1 MGDRRAVPSEAP
13 SEEKTEPFS
22 QSEIDARLRSIRV
35 DEPFDLPQADAV
47 PLDKLRVEDHHHR
60 QGIRILVRPLTRSR
74 SVSPGNFYN
83 CQWLALRA
91 EVASEQEPQ
100 HKVLAVTQT
109 SRDIKFSVR
118 IPPERPEDGAPRPP
132 LWCELYY
139 DPASDNQILLNRS
152 DVPISLARIS
162 DSPASGSSWTV
173 NPGTPKALSPGT
185 WRINVRDV
193 AVLDFRV
200 LEKRPAFFRQDDPD
214 VKEEAEAG
222 AGADALNASGKR
234 SFVMEDDERTDK
246 KPRTAD
252 DDALVKKEDRE
263 DGVIMFLRPK
273 ATPLVFPLPTEAKG
287 RELATASG
295 HALLD
300 MRQEET
306 VVIPGG
312 CEIDEYTVTKRDQ
325 IASTALSSVFT
336 AEHSNVPDGIVTV
349 KVLKTRSTNPA
360 SAAAAGAA
368 SKAAQDNNER
378 NVIRQAD
385 MWLREYQSQDDL
397 RHDSIVRLYGGD
409 ARHLSLYME
418 HVDAKDLSAKG
429 VWRSAV
435 DHGFLG
441 GRADALAILRDVA
454 GALHYLHSKSLVH
467 NDIKPA
473 NILYSSSRGAVLCDF
488 GLSTHAG
495 GPVTTGGT
503 PYYIPPE
510 FIGRKLR
517 GPPSDV
523 WALGVTM
530 LYVLG
535 KIPFPDAR
543 SRKGPRVPG
552 GDRPLYWMI
561 ADVNRPPPP
570 PPAGHQ
576 RQPPCSAVDMMYIW
590 LSEVAQ
596 ARDKL
601 YPRDRLE
608 RLVSDMLIPAP
619 GQRITMARVM
629 RELYVM
635 EQAAAAK
642 R

>member
-1 MGDRRAVPSEAP
+1 MGDHRRVPGSEEP
-13 SEEKTEPFS
+13 SEERTEPFS

-35 DEPFDLPQADAV
+35 EEPLDLPQADAV
-47 PLDKLRVEDHHHR
+47 PLDLLRVEEHHHK

-74 SVSPGNFYN
+74 SVSPGNYN

-109 SRDIKFSVR
+109 SKDIKFSVR
-118 IPPERPEDGAPRPP
+118 IPPERLDDDTPRPP

-152 DVPISLARIS
+152 EVPISLTRIS
-162 DSPASGSSWTV
+162 DGPAATASWTV

-185 WRINVRDV
+185 WRINVRDIS
-193 AVLDFRV
+193 VLDFRV
-200 LEKRPAFFRQDDPD
+200 LEKRPAFFKKEDPEPR
-214 VKEEAEAG
+214 EEAASG
-222 AGADALNASGKR
+222 SGSDALNASGKR
-234 SFVMEDDERTDK
+234 SFTVDEDASRTEK
-246 KPRTAD
+246 KPRTVE
-252 DDALVKKEDRE
+252 DATVKEEKE
-263 DGVIMFLRPK
+263 DGVIMFLRPAAK
-273 ATPLVFPLPTEAKG
+273 PLVFPLPTEAKG
-287 RELATASG
+287 REVVASSG

-300 MRQEET
+300 MQNDDT

-325 IASTALSSVFT
+325 IASTALSSVYI
-336 AEHSNVPDGIVTV
+336 AKHSNVPDGIVTV
-349 KVLKTRSTNPA
+349 KVLKTRALNP
-360 SAAAAGAA
+360 SA
-368 SKAAQDNNER
+368 KPQDNNER

-397 RHDSIVRLYGGD
+397 QHESIVKLYGGD
-409 ARHLSLYME
+409 ARYLSLYME

-429 VWRSAV
+429 VWRNHI
-435 DHGFLG
+435 DHSFLG
-441 GRADALAILRDVA
+441 DRADAFTILRDIS

-473 NILYSSSRGAVLCDF
+473 NILYSPTRGAVLCDF
-488 GLSTHAG
+488 GLSTHTS

-510 FIGRKLR
+510 FIGKKLR

-535 KIPFPDAR
+535 QIPFPDAR
-543 SRKGPRVPG
+543 SRKGPR
-552 GDRPLYWMI
+552 PLYWMI
-561 ADVNRPPPP
+561 ADVNRPM
-570 PPAGHQ
+570 PAV
-576 RQPPCSAVDMMYIW
+576 RERAPPCSAVDMMYIW

-601 YPRDRLE
+601 YPRDKLE
-608 RLVSDMLIPAP
+608 RLVSDMLIPQP
-619 GQRITMARVM
+619 NQRITMARVM
-629 RELYVM
+629 RELFHV
-635 EQAAAAK
+635 EQTLAN

>member
-1 MGDRRAVPSEAP
+1 MGDRRRALGSEEP

-22 QSEIDARLRSIRV
+22 QTEIDRRLGSIRV
-35 DEPFDLPQADAV
+35 DEPLDLPQPDAV
-47 PLDKLRVEDHHHR
+47 PLDQLRVEEHHHK

-74 SVSPGNFYN
+74 SVSPGNYN

-109 SRDIKFSVR
+109 SKDIKFSVR
-118 IPPERPEDGAPRPP
+118 IPPERLDDDNTPRPP

-152 DVPISLARIS
+152 EVPISLTRIS
-162 DSPASGSSWTV
+162 DGPSSCGWTV

-185 WRINVRDV
+185 WRINVRETS
-193 AVLDFRV
+193 VLDFRV
-200 LEKRPAFFRQDDPD
+200 LAKRPAFFRQDSDLRSEPD
-214 VKEEAEAG
+214 SG
-222 AGADALNASGKR
+222 SGSDALNASGKR
-234 SFVMEDDERTDK
+234 SFTLDAGADPARTEK

-252 DDALVKKEDRE
+252 EE
-263 DGVIMFLRPK
+263 DGVIMFLRPAAK
-273 ATPLVFPLPTEAKG
+273 PLVFPLPTEAKTTTTG
-287 RELATASG
+287 TSSALVPANG

-300 MRQEET
+300 MQSRET
-306 VVIPGG
+306 VAIPGG

-349 KVLKTRSTNPA
+349 KVLKTRAAAPSAANPA
-360 SAAAAGAA
+360 A
-368 SKAAQDNNER
+368 KPQDNNER

-397 RHDSIVRLYGGD
+397 RHESIVKLYGGD
-409 ARHLSLYME
+409 ARYLSLYME
-418 HVDAKDLSAKG
+418 HVDAKDLAAKG
-429 VWRSAV
+429 VWRNHL
-435 DHGFLG
+435 DHSFTGT
-441 GRADALAILRDVA
+441 RADAFAILRDIA

-473 NILYSSSRGAVLCDF
+473 NILYSPSRGAVLCDF
-488 GLSTHAG
+488 GLSTHTS

-510 FIGRKLR
+510 FIGKKLR

-543 SRKGPRVPG
+543 SRKGGHVG
-552 GDRPLYWMI
+552 GRPLYWMI
-561 ADVNRPPPP
+561 ADVNRTMAPPPM
-570 PPAGHQ
+570 GT
-576 RQPPCSAVDMMYIW
+576 RPPCAAVDMMYIW

-596 ARDKL
+596 AREKL
-601 YPRDRLE
+601 YPRDKLE
-608 RLVSDMLIPAP
+608 RLVSDMLIPLP
-619 GQRITMARVM
+619 SQRITMARVM
-629 RELYVM
+629 RELFLV
-635 EQAAAAK
+635 EQSAVK

>member
-1 MGDRRAVPSEAP
+1 MGDRRVRGSEEP
-13 SEEKTEPFS
+13 SEERTEPFS
-22 QSEIDARLRSIRV
+22 QSEIDARMRNIRV
-35 DEPFDLPQADAV
+35 EEPFDLVQADPV
-47 PLDKLRVEDHHHR
+47 PLDKLRVEEHHHK

-74 SVSPGNFYN
+74 SVSPGNYN

-100 HKVLAVTQT
+100 HKVLAVSQT

-118 IPPERPEDGAPRPP
+118 IPPERLDDNTPRPP

-139 DPASDNQILLNRS
+139 DPTSDNQILLNRS
-152 DVPISLARIS
+152 EVPISLTRIS
-162 DSPASGSSWTV
+162 DGPGSCASWGV

-193 AVLDFRV
+193 EVLDFRI
-200 LEKRPAFFRQDDPD
+200 LEKRPAYFKQ
-214 VKEEAEAG
+214 AESDIKDEQPSSSNL
-222 AGADALNASGKR
+222 DALNASGKR
-234 SFVMEDDERTDK
+234 SFT
-246 KPRTAD
+246 D
-252 DDALVKKEDRE
+252 DDGELRSEKKARTTEEAGMAKKENE
-263 DGVIMFLRPK
+263 DGVIMFLRPQ
-273 ATPLVFPLPTEAKG
+273 AQPLVFPLPTEAKG
-287 RELATASG
+287 RDLIATNG

-300 MRQEET
+300 MQKEET

-312 CEIDEYTVTKRDQ
+312 CEIDEYTVSKRDQ
-325 IASTALSSVFT
+325 IASTTLSSVFT

-349 KVLKTRSTNPA
+349 KVLKTRPA
-360 SAAAAGAA
+360 NANSATAN
-368 SKAAQDNNER
+368 SKPQDNER

-397 RHDSIVRLYGGD
+397 RHESIVKLYGGD
-409 ARHLSLYME
+409 ARYLSLYME

-429 VWRSAV
+429 VWRSHV
-435 DHGFLG
+435 DHSFLG
-441 GRADALAILRDVA
+441 DRADAFSIARDIS
-454 GALHYLHSKSLVH
+454 GALHYLHSKNLVH

-473 NILYSSSRGAVLCDF
+473 NILYSPTRGAVLCDF
-488 GLSTHAG
+488 GLSTHTS

-510 FIGRKLR
+510 FIGKKLR

-543 SRKGPRVPG
+543 SRKGKQPA
-552 GDRPLYWMI
+552 LYWMI
-561 ADVNRPPPP
+561 ADVNRPGPTL
-570 PPAGHQ
+570 
-576 RQPPCSAVDMMYIW
+576 QPGQPGQHRLPCSHPVDLMYVW
-590 LSEVAQ
+590 LSEVAL
-596 ARDKL
+596 AREKL
-601 YPRDRLE
+601 YPRDKLE
-608 RLVSDMLIPAP
+608 RLVCDMLIPGP
-619 GQRITMARVM
+619 GQRITMARVV

-635 EQAAAAK
+635 EQQALAK

>member
-1 MGDRRAVPSEAP
+1 MGDRRGPGSQEP

-35 DEPFDLPQADAV
+35 EEPFDLPPADAV
-47 PLDKLRVEDHHHR
+47 PLDLLRVEDHHHK

-74 SVSPGNFYN
+74 SVSPGNFHN

-118 IPPERPEDGAPRPP
+118 IPPEHLDDDAPRPP

-152 DVPISLARIS
+152 EIPITLTRIS
-162 DSPASGSSWTV
+162 DSPSSPSCTV

-185 WRINVRDV
+185 WRIDVRNA

-200 LEKRPAFFRQDDPD
+200 LEKRPAFYKQDSGLSDTS
-214 VKEEAEAG
+214 G
-222 AGADALNASGKR
+222 TGSDALNASGKR
-234 SFVMEDDERTDK
+234 SFADEFDARTDK
-246 KPRTAD
+246 KPRTAEEP
-252 DDALVKKEDRE
+252 LLIKQEQE
-263 DGVIMFLRPK
+263 DGVIMFLRP
-273 ATPLVFPLPTEAKG
+273 ATKPLVFPLPSAEAPG
-287 RELATASG
+287 REVVPTNG

-300 MRQEET
+300 MQSQDT
-306 VVIPGG
+306 VVIPGE
-312 CEIDEYTVTKRDQ
+312 CEIDEYTITKRDQ

-336 AEHSNVPDGIVTV
+336 AKHSNVPDGIVTV
-349 KVLKTRSTNPA
+349 KVLKTRSTNV
-360 SAAAAGAA
+360 
-368 SKAAQDNNER
+368 SKTQHDNNER

-397 RHDSIVRLYGGD
+397 RHESIVKLYGGD
-409 ARHLSLYME
+409 ARYLSLYME

-429 VWRSAV
+429 VWRNHM
-435 DHGFLG
+435 DQTFTGD
-441 GRADALAILRDVA
+441 RTDAFTILRDIS
-454 GALHYLHSKSLVH
+454 GALHYLHSKNLVH

-473 NILYSSSRGAVLCDF
+473 NILYSPARGAVLCDF
-488 GLSTHAG
+488 GLSTHTS

-510 FIGRKLR
+510 FIGKKLR

-543 SRKGPRVPG
+543 SRKGTG
-552 GDRPLYWMI
+552 RPLYWMI
-561 ADVNRPPPP
+561 ADVNRAT
-570 PPAGHQ
+570 PAVSSNQ
-576 RQPPCSAVDMMYIW
+576 RGPCGAVDMMYIW

-596 ARDKL
+596 AREKL
-601 YPRDRLE
+601 YPRDKLE
-608 RLVSDMLIPAP
+608 RLVSDMLIPMP
-619 GQRITMARVM
+619 SQRITMARVM
-629 RELYVM
+629 REMFHL
-635 EQAAAAK
+635 EQIAAAK

>member
-1 MGDRRAVPSEAP
+1 MGDRRVRGSEEP

-22 QSEIDARLRSIRV
+22 QTEIDARMRSIRV
-35 DEPFDLPQADAV
+35 EEPFELVQADPV
-47 PLDKLRVEDHHHR
+47 PLDKLRVEEHHHK

-74 SVSPGNFYN
+74 SVSPGNYN

-100 HKVLAVTQT
+100 HKVLAVSQT

-118 IPPERPEDGAPRPP
+118 IPPERLDDDTPRPP

-152 DVPISLARIS
+152 EVPISLTRIS
-162 DSPASGSSWTV
+162 DGPAPAASWDV

-185 WRINVRDV
+185 WRINVHNIE
-193 AVLDFRV
+193 VLDFRI
-200 LEKRPAFFRQDDPD
+200 LEKRPAFFKQAETAS
-214 VKEEAEAG
+214 KEELASG
-222 AGADALNASGKR
+222 SNADALNASGKR
-234 SFVMEDDERTDK
+234 SF
-246 KPRTAD
+246 TAD
-252 DDALVKKEDRE
+252 NGESRSEKKARTTQDAGVARNDKE
-263 DGVIMFLRPK
+263 DGVIMFLRP
-273 ATPLVFPLPTEAKG
+273 AAEPLVFPLPTEAKSK
-287 RELATASG
+287 EVVPANG

-300 MRQEET
+300 MQRDEA

-312 CEIDEYTVTKRDQ
+312 CEIDEYTVSKRDQ

-349 KVLKTRSTNPA
+349 KVLKTR
-360 SAAAAGAA
+360 AANNVAGP
-368 SKAAQDNNER
+368 KPQDNER

-397 RHDSIVRLYGGD
+397 HHESIVKLYGGD
-409 ARHLSLYME
+409 ARYLSLYME

-429 VWRSAV
+429 VWRSHV
-435 DHGFLG
+435 DHSFLG
-441 GRADALAILRDVA
+441 TRADAFAIMRDIS
-454 GALHYLHSKSLVH
+454 GALHYLHDKHLVH

-473 NILYSSSRGAVLCDF
+473 NILYSPARGAVLCDF
-488 GLSTHAG
+488 GLSTHTS

-535 KIPFPDAR
+535 KIPFPDSR
-543 SRKGPRVPG
+543 SRKGAKP
-552 GDRPLYWMI
+552 PLYWMI
-561 ADVNRPPPP
+561 ADVNRPPP
-570 PPAGHQ
+570 HQ
-576 RQPPCSAVDMMYIW
+576 QQQQQQQRPGQTNMQAVDLMYIW
-590 LSEVAQ
+590 LSEVAV
-596 ARDKL
+596 ARDRL
-601 YPRDRLE
+601 YPRDKLE
-608 RLVSDMLIPAP
+608 RLVSDMLIAVPS
-619 GQRITMARVM
+619 QRITMARVV
-629 RELYVM
+629 RELYLM
-635 EQAAAAK
+635 EQQALAK

>member
-1 MGDRRAVPSEAP
+1 MGDRRRALGSEEP

-22 QSEIDARLRSIRV
+22 QTEIDRRLGSIRV
-35 DEPFDLPQADAV
+35 DEPLDLPQPDAV
-47 PLDKLRVEDHHHR
+47 PLDQLRVEEHHHK

-74 SVSPGNFYN
+74 SVSPGNYN

-109 SRDIKFSVR
+109 SKDIKFSVR
-118 IPPERPEDGAPRPP
+118 IPPERLDDDNTPRPP

-152 DVPISLARIS
+152 EVPISLTRIS
-162 DSPASGSSWTV
+162 DGPSSCGWTV

-185 WRINVRDV
+185 WRINVRETS
-193 AVLDFRV
+193 VLDFRV
-200 LEKRPAFFRQDDPD
+200 LAKRPAFFRQDSDLRSEPD
-214 VKEEAEAG
+214 SG
-222 AGADALNASGKR
+222 SGSDALNASGKR
-234 SFVMEDDERTDK
+234 SFTLDAGADAARTEK

-252 DDALVKKEDRE
+252 EE
-263 DGVIMFLRPK
+263 DGVIMFLRPAAK
-273 ATPLVFPLPTEAKG
+273 PLVFPLPTEAKTTTTTG
-287 RELATASG
+287 TSSALVPANG

-300 MRQEET
+300 MQSRET
-306 VVIPGG
+306 VAIPGG

-349 KVLKTRSTNPA
+349 KVLKTRSAPSAANPA
-360 SAAAAGAA
+360 A
-368 SKAAQDNNER
+368 KPQDNNER

-397 RHDSIVRLYGGD
+397 RHESIVKLYGGD
-409 ARHLSLYME
+409 ARYLSLYME
-418 HVDAKDLSAKG
+418 HVDAKDLAAKG
-429 VWRSAV
+429 VWRNHL
-435 DHGFLG
+435 DHSFTGT
-441 GRADALAILRDVA
+441 RADAFAILRDIA

-473 NILYSSSRGAVLCDF
+473 NILYSPSRGAVLCDF
-488 GLSTHAG
+488 GLSTHTS

-510 FIGRKLR
+510 FIGKKLR

-543 SRKGPRVPG
+543 SRKGGAQVG
-552 GDRPLYWMI
+552 GRPLYWMI
-561 ADVNRPPPP
+561 ADVNRTMAPPPIGTRP
-570 PPAGHQ
+570 PPCA
-576 RQPPCSAVDMMYIW
+576 AVDMMYIW

-596 ARDKL
+596 AREKL

-608 RLVSDMLIPAP
+608 RLVSDMLIPLP
-619 GQRITMARVM
+619 SQRITMARVM
-629 RELYVM
+629 RELFLV
-635 EQAAAAK
+635 EQSAVK